1 VAVADSGNF
10 RRAAAACHVAQP
22 SLSAQVAQAERA
34 LGVRLFERDRR
45 HVLPTP
51 AAEALLARARSLI
64 LAADDL
70 VVAAAR
76 LGDPLAGTLRIG
88 VIPTIAPY
96 LLPRIAPALRRSH
109 PKLVVGWHE
118 DRTAELAS
126 GLREGRLDAA
136 LVALEAPLGELE
148 RVPIGDDPFLL
159 CAPRGHPLA
168 AGRGPLPVSA
178 LAGADVLVLDEGHCL
193 REQALEVCSSGRAR
207 EAQYRAT
214 SLATLV
220 QMVAAGAGVTL
231 LPQLALVVEQ
241 RAARLDIRRFAPPAP
256 GRTIGLVFR
265 ARASL
270 GDALRTLA
278 VTLQKAYSRAR
289 AKRANPAAR

>member
-51 AAEALLARARSLI
+51 AAEALLARARSLV

-70 VVAAAR
+70 VVAAGR

-126 GLREGRLDAA
+126 RLREGRLDAA